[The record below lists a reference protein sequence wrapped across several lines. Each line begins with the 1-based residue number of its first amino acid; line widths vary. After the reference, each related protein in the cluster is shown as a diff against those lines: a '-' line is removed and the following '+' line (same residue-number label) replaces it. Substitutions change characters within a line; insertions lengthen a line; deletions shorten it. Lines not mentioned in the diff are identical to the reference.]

1 MSPLPPSQRIYQ
13 ASFCFP
19 ARAEK
24 RVHLSENCSPLPPLP
39 FLIVTVHFPCT
50 MIRTLSPTTNGYCTP
65 LNALGLSASSPSSIL
80 SCYMLKGKKY
90 ISKQYYLHD
99 RRHATRI
106 VYLATSISPLGI
118 HMLSHFF
125 PALSKGRIVK
135 EPPIVFHLHHGSYRS

>member
-24 RVHLSENCSPLPPLP
+24 RVHLSENCSPLPPLLP
-39 FLIVTVHFPCT
+39 FLIVTVHSPCT

-99 RRHATRI
+99 RGMLQELCTLLLPFRLWASI
-106 VYLATSISPLGI
+106 CSVTSFLR
-118 HMLSHFF
+118 FRRA
-125 PALSKGRIVK
+125 AL
-135 EPPIVFHLHHGSYRS
+135 

>member
-24 RVHLSENCSPLPPLP
+24 RVHLSENCSPLPPPLP
-39 FLIVTVHFPCT
+39 FLIVTVHSPCT

-80 SCYMLKGKKY
+80 SCYMLKEKK
-90 ISKQYYLHD
+90 ISQNNITCTTEACYKNCVPCYFHFAFGHPYAQSL
-99 RRHATRI
+99 
-106 VYLATSISPLGI
+106 
-118 HMLSHFF
+118 LSCAFEGPHCER
-125 PALSKGRIVK
+125 A
-135 EPPIVFHLHHGSYRS
+135 SYRLPSSPR